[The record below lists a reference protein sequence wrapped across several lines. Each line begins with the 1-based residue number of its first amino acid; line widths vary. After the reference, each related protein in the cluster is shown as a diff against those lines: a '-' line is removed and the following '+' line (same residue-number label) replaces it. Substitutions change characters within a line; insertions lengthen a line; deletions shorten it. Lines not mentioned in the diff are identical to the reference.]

1 MADRDAIQAQLAAL
15 KTAFLSQLGSRLD
28 ELEAAWRAGDY
39 AEVHRQAHKLAGTAG
54 TFGVPEV
61 STLAR
66 TLEHRLT
73 RAREGAELSEPEREE
88 AAGFLRRLREA
99 APK

>member
-15 KTAFLSQLGSRLD
+15 KEVFLTQLAVRLD
-28 ELEAAWRAGDY
+28 ELEAAWSLGDF

-54 TFGVPEV
+54 TFGVGEV

-66 TLEHRLT
+66 SLEHRLS
-73 RAREGAELSEPEREE
+73 RAREGLPLAEVELEE
-88 AAGFLRRLREA
+88 ARGFIRQLREA

>member
-1 MADRDAIQAQLAAL
+1 MADREAIQAQLAAL
-15 KTAFLSQLGSRLD
+15 KGVFLSQLGARLD
-28 ELEAAWRAGDY
+28 ELEAAWALADY

-54 TFGVPEV
+54 TFGVAEV

-66 TLEHRLT
+66 GLEQRLG
-73 RAREGAELSEPEREE
+73 RAREGLALTEGEFQE
-88 AAGFLRRLREA
+88 ALGFVRQLREA